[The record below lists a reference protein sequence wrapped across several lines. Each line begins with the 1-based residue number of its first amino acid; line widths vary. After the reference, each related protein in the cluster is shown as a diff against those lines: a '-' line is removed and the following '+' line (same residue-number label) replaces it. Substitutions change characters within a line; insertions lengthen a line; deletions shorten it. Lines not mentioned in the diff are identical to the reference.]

1 MEYEVRL
8 TAQAVEQV
16 RQTMTYISHT
26 LLEPG
31 IARRWSDYLEREIRS
46 LKQHPAR
53 YPLTPEEPWHTYGV
67 RKMIVKN
74 FFVYYLIEED
84 KRQVAYTNLL
94 TSGRL
99 LLRLSYMAGV
109 TKSLHYGK

>member
-8 TAQAVEQV
+8 TAQAV
-16 RQTMTYISHT
+16 MTYISHT

-84 KRQVAYTNLL
+84 KRQVAVTAVIY
-94 TSGRL
+94 GRRDQIAA
-99 LLRLSYMAGV
+99 LREMTLE
-109 TKSLHYGK
+109 

>member
-67 RKMIVKN
+67 RKMIVKKLLCLL
-74 FFVYYLIEED
+74 FD
-84 KRQVAYTNLL
+84 RRRQE
-94 TSGRL
+94 
-99 LLRLSYMAGV
+99 AGCC
-109 TKSLHYGK
+109 YGCHIWPA

>member
-8 TAQAVEQV
+8 TAQAV
-16 RQTMTYISHT
+16 
-26 LLEPG
+26 
-31 IARRWSDYLEREIRS
+31 EREIRS

-84 KRQVAYTNLL
+84 KRQVAVTAVIY
-94 TSGRL
+94 GRRDQIAA
-99 LLRLSYMAGV
+99 LREMTLE
-109 TKSLHYGK
+109 

>member
-1 MEYEVRL
+1 MEYEVSL
-8 TAQAVEQV
+8 TAQAVE
-16 RQTMTYISHT
+16 QTMTYISHT

-53 YPLTPEEPWHTYGV
+53 YPLTPEEPWHTYGI

-84 KRQVAYTNLL
+84 KRQVAVTAVIY
-94 TSGRL
+94 GRRDQIAA
-99 LLRLSYMAGV
+99 LREMTLE
-109 TKSLHYGK
+109 